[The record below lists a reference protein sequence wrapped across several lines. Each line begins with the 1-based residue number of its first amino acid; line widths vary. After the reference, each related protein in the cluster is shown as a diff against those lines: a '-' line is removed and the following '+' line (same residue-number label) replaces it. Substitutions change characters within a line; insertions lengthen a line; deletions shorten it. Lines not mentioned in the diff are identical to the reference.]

1 MERTGEMIRQD
12 KRRLA
17 DGTVK
22 TQVRVI
28 QSYRPYPGQQPK
40 HRTIKNFGYLE
51 DQRDKEKFWEE
62 VNACNDGLQG
72 STARMIPIPD
82 SNRLDF
88 HVQRSRNYGWRFV
101 TKVYSEVTGDVI
113 VGRELNDTFKY
124 LVADQLL
131 YAEGVR
137 EALARV
143 PLYYGTDSFGI
154 DTKQF
159 YQAIGIC
166 GESFYSAQR
175 TISDRMQSL
184 AGCDLMTL
192 LLQPPDCYRAP
203 DGRRKATPAMKI
215 GLILDPDHRCIGVAV
230 FSTEDASDVLNTLAM
245 AKRQTEVSRLIVVTN
260 GQIDGDTICQQG
272 DGYLAF
278 RSCNDAEL
286 TKVREM
292 LQYPDGCSEFRKWR
306 LISPQQLLQNEENVS
321 CRKVLLLEIKSQDKD
336 SYDDKIVITNEEELQ
351 ADEMLELYDKLQN
364 VDGSLRDVKDDY
376 DAKIAFVN
384 DPMRIRGY
392 TLSLLTGLTIAR
404 LIQRN
409 MTEFKIPIAR
419 ISAALR
425 EANCI
430 VLDKGGYVM
439 LLDMAKSGCAD
450 DYGLI
455 QKSFGT
461 DFYYEFAKQESFT
474 RFFREMNLAM

>member
-1 MERTGEMIRQD
+1 MIRQD

-17 DGTVK
+17 DGRVK

-28 QSYRPYPGQQPK
+28 QSYRPYPGQPPK

-51 DQRDKEKFWEE
+51 DQRDKAKFWEE

-82 SNRLDF
+82 AKRMDF

-101 TKVYSEVTGDVI
+101 TEVYSEVTGDMI

-131 YAEGVR
+131 YADGVR

-143 PLYYGTDSFGI
+143 PLYYGTDGFDI

-159 YQAIGIC
+159 YQAIGVC

-175 TISDRMQSL
+175 TMANRMQSL
-184 AGCDLMTL
+184 AGCDLMSL
-192 LLQPPDCYRAP
+192 LLQPPDCYRVP
-203 DGRRKATPAMKI
+203 DGRRKAAPALKI
-215 GLILDPDHRCIGVAV
+215 GLLLGPDHHCIGVAV
-230 FSTEDASDVLNTLAM
+230 FSAEDASDVLNTLAT
-245 AKRQTEVSRLIVVTN
+245 AKRQTEASRLIMVTA
-260 GQIDGDTICQQG
+260 GHIDGDAIWQRG
-272 DGYLAF
+272 DGYLTF
-278 RSCNDAEL
+278 RSCNDSEL
-286 TKVREM
+286 AKVREM
-292 LQYPDGCSEFRKWR
+292 LQHPDGCSEFRKWR
-306 LISPQQLLQNEENVS
+306 LIDPQQIVQNEESIS
-321 CRKVLLLEIKSQDKD
+321 CRKLLIFETEDTEKSLL
-336 SYDDKIVITNEEELQ
+336 DDKIIVTSEEELRVN
-351 ADEMLELYDKLQN
+351 EMLELYDKLQN
-364 VDGSLRDVKDDY
+364 IDGSLRDVKYDY

-384 DPMRIRGY
+384 DPARIRGY
-392 TLSLLTGLTIAR
+392 TLSLLTGLAIAR

-409 MTEFKIPIAR
+409 MAERKIPIAR

-461 DFYYEFAKQESFT
+461 DFYYEFSKQESFT